1 MIKLKPCPFCGSS
14 KWSDDRELS
23 GIYRLDHDP
32 NCYLNCTE
40 LDYEDKKEI
49 NKWNRRKGE

>member
-1 MIKLKPCPFCGSS
+1 MRKLKTCPFCGSS

-40 LDYEDKKEI
+40 LDYEDKEEI
-49 NKWNRRKGE
+49 KKWNRRKGE